1 MTHRI
6 AGIALASALLASC
19 SAGDN
24 EAANPSP
31 ADPSS
36 AIDVVAAARSCNT
49 AEDDAIPMSETPG
62 GHDLSS
68 ADNLIAAQ
76 AYLEDARMANCVY
89 ELPSGLLF
97 RIRQSAG
104 DAPSPTAGDLVTV
117 HYRGMFTDGNEFD
130 SSYSR
135 GEPATF
141 PSDRLIAGWVEALPL
156 MRVGEHWELY
166 ITPELGYGER
176 GTPGGPIAPN
186 QALVFELE
194 LIDLPGLAAEEQ
206 N

>member
-1 MTHRI
+1 MTYRI
-6 AGIALASALLASC
+6 AGIALASAVLASC
-19 SAGDN
+19 SSGD
-24 EAANPSP
+24 PVP
-31 ADPSS
+31 ADPSQAS
-36 AIDVVAAARSCNT
+36 DVVSAARSCET
-49 AEDDAIPMSETPG
+49 SAEAAIPMSETPG
-62 GHDLSS
+62 GHDLSA
-68 ADNLIAAQ
+68 ADNLLAAE
-76 AYLEDARMANCVY
+76 AFLEDARLTSCVY
-89 ELPSGLLF
+89 ELPSGLMF
-97 RIRQSAG
+97 RIRRSVG
-104 DAPSPTAGDLVTV
+104 DAPSPTTGDMVTV
-117 HYRGMFTDGNEFD
+117 HYRGSFSDGNEFD

-194 LIDLPGLAAEEQ
+194 LIDLPGQASEEQ